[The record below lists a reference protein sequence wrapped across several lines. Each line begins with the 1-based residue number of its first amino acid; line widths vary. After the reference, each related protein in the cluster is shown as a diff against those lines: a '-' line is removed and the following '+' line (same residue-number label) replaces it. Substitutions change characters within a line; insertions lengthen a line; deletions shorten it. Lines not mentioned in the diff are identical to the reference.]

1 MRNIRTDLAAES
13 HALLLEAAEEFSGIT
28 LNEHIENDIKFT
40 HVKIESNEI
49 AEKLKKPVGNYITL
63 EFSDPRY
70 METNM
75 YENICRKLSAELKK
89 MIPTHQKNAP
99 ILIIGLGNRSIASD
113 ALGSEVIDRLMI
125 TRHLFSYAPD
135 ALTDNLYSVCAIAP
149 GVLGIT
155 GIETEEIIAGICEKV
170 KPCAVICVDA
180 LVARSIDRVTRTI
193 QICDTGI
200 NPGAGVGNNRK
211 EISKNTLGIPVV
223 AIGVPTIVD
232 AATITDDTL
241 NMVIDILIKNNDDN
255 SPFFKMLK
263 NMEHDDRYQMIRS
276 SVSQE
281 MPHFLTTPK
290 EIDILVRK
298 NAELVANSI
307 NFALHDNLTF
317 EDIKLY
323 VS

>member
-28 LNEHIENDIKFT
+28 LNEHIENDIKIT
-40 HVKIESNEI
+40 NVKIESNEI
-49 AEKLKKPVGNYITL
+49 AKKLNKPVGNYITL

-70 METNM
+70 METST
-75 YENICRKLSAELKK
+75 YENICKKVSAELKK
-89 MIPTHQKNAP
+89 MIPVHHKNAP
-99 ILIIGLGNRSIASD
+99 ILIVGLGNRSIASD
-113 ALGSEVIDRLMI
+113 SLGSEVIDRLMI
-125 TRHLFSYAPD
+125 TRHLFSYTPET
-135 ALTDNLYSVCAIAP
+135 LTDNIYSVCAIAP

-155 GIETEEIIAGICEKV
+155 GIETEEIIAGICNKV

-180 LVARSIDRVTRTI
+180 LVARSVDRVTRTI
-193 QICDTGI
+193 QLCDTGI
-200 NPGAGVGNNRK
+200 NPGAGVGNNRN
-211 EISKNTLGIPVV
+211 EISKNTLGIPVIAV
-223 AIGVPTIVD
+223 GVPTIVD

-241 NMVIDILIKNNDDN
+241 NMVINTLMKENDNN

-263 NMEHDDRYQMIRS
+263 NMDQNDRHQMIHS

-298 NAELVANSI
+298 NAEIVANSI
-307 NFALHDNLTF
+307 NFALHDDLTF